1 LEKIYIISATNNS
14 EKETSQKREVFIF
27 IRGKDRTKTNLKKR
41 GYNNKKGKGAFI
53 VDERMGK
60 ENVVSFAE
68 FLHELQ
74 KELKFHQDGGTSYRQ
89 QTAKLSLEVARKVG
103 SVVTFLDSEIAKQT
117 VSHLFSGIDCYRVE
131 DVAKMLHTIARE
143 LHMNA
148 TLYDEVKAYVQQ
160 KRHHLKPLS
169 FVKNKRA
176 EN

>member
-1 LEKIYIISATNNS
+1 
-14 EKETSQKREVFIF
+14 
-27 IRGKDRTKTNLKKR
+27 
-41 GYNNKKGKGAFI
+41 
-53 VDERMGK
+53 MGK

-103 SVVTFLDSEIAKQT
+103 SVVPFLDSEIAKQT
-117 VSHLFSGIDCYRVE
+117 VSHLLSDVDCYRAE

-148 TLYDEVKAYVQQ
+148 TLSDEVKAYIQQ
-160 KRHHLKPLS
+160 KRQHRKPLS
-169 FVKNKRA
+169 FVKK
-176 EN
+176 